1 MTPTVISDVPGGRH
15 RAPDGETPQSALGFG
30 ETGPGDEQRRKDL
43 RKMKMVAT
51 GFLVGAAII
60 YLFTRYVEHR
70 DGADVA
76 AWVGYVRAAAE
87 AGMVGALADWF
98 AVTALFRHPLGLPI
112 PHTALI
118 RKKKDDIGEQLGGF
132 IEDNFMTPDVIE
144 MRATSLELPR
154 RLSSWFADPANAPRV
169 SDEAARMIALA
180 AEMLRDE
187 DIENLIQHAIKWA
200 GEPEWAQ
207 PLGRI
212 LEQLIAEERL
222 EPVFQLACDRAHDW
236 ALGSQ
241 DLIDRVVDQDVGPS
255 WKPKFVNNMLGDKI
269 YRELV
274 DFTYKVRTDPNHQL
288 RRSMH
293 EFVQQFADDLQHD
306 PVMIAKFEEIKQELI
321 GRDEVTNAASTAWKT
336 GKAVIEQMLTDPN
349 STLRNSLSNSAIQ
362 LATRIRDDR
371 PLQEK
376 MNGWVARA
384 ARHIAANYSQEII
397 SVITETVRGW
407 DADETSRK
415 IELQVGR
422 DLQFIRI
429 NGTVVGSLAGLAIY
443 TISVLIFH

>member
-1 MTPTVISDVPGGRH
+1 
-15 RAPDGETPQSALGFG
+15 
-30 ETGPGDEQRRKDL
+30 
-43 RKMKMVAT
+43 MKVVAT
-51 GFLVGAAII
+51 SFLVFAAIV
-60 YLFTRYVEHR
+60 YLFTRYLEHR

-118 RKKKDDIGEQLGGF
+118 RKKKDDIGDQLGEF
-132 IEDNFMTPDVIE
+132 IEDNFMTPEVVVH
-144 MRATSLELPR
+144 RAEQLDLPR
-154 RLSSWFADPANAPRV
+154 RLSTWLADPRNAPRV
-169 SDEAARMIALA
+169 SDEAARLIQLA
-180 AEMLRDE
+180 SEMLRDE
-187 DIENLIQHAIKWA
+187 DVEQLIQAALKWA
-200 GEPEWAQ
+200 AEPEWA
-207 PLGRI
+207 PPTGRI
-212 LEQLIAEERL
+212 LEQLIAEDRL
-222 EPVFQLACDRAHDW
+222 DPVFQLLCDRAHEW

-241 DLIDRVVDQDVGPS
+241 DLIDRVVDKDGPS
-255 WKPKFVNNMLGDKI
+255 WTPKFVNNFVGDKI

-274 DFTYKVRTDPNHQL
+274 DFTYKVRTDPNHEL

-293 EFVQQFADDLQHD
+293 EFVEQFSQDLQHD
-306 PVMIAKFEEIKQELI
+306 PDMIAKFEGIKQELV
-321 GRDEVTNAASTAWKT
+321 GRDEVTGAASTAWKT
-336 GKAVIEQMLTDPN
+336 GKAVIEQMLADPN
-349 STLRNSLSNSAIQ
+349 STLRNTLSDSIIR
-362 LATRIRDDR
+362 LAVRIRDDR

-376 MNGWVARA
+376 MNGWVARVA
-384 ARHIAANYSQEII
+384 HHVAANYSQEII

-407 DADETSRK
+407 DADDTSRK

-443 TISVLIFH
+443 TVSVLIFH